1 MILGYFVLIP
11 CLIYRFY
18 SHDFR
23 IDCTNIFLNR
33 LLQLDRRVSVNLVG
47 LKGSL
52 RDSEDIGLRAG
63 RRFVSAV
70 VPPMRGLSS
79 LDTRRDGFEQD

>member
-52 RDSEDIGLRAG
+52 RDIKHCDCQVDHCNHCARHASRDACGAG
-63 RRFVSAV
+63 RQC
-70 VPPMRGLSS
+70 MKSS
-79 LDTRRDGFEQD
+79 DA